1 MLRPTLYNL
10 GDAISRDGDP
20 AAPALIDVGAPGG
33 PRTGRSRGHLPA
45 VVWQA
50 QRKPRPMGIKGWGQ
64 SGVDDP
70 VNLERLEQS
79 LALKLRVA
87 SPHRS
92 PKSSEKLP

>member
-33 PRTGRSRGHLPA
+33 PRTWRSLGHLPA

-50 QRKPRPMGIKGWGQ
+50 QRTDGDQRAGPIRSRR
-64 SGVDDP
+64 SGE
-70 VNLERLEQS
+70 LGTS
-79 LALKLRVA
+79 
-87 SPHRS
+87 
-92 PKSSEKLP
+92 